1 MALSPIDSAAQ
12 FLAAEARILER
23 RLFERLFRGGD
34 RRAVRDAVAA
44 YRNPDG
50 GFGHGLEPD
59 GRTPT
64 SQPAAVELALRVL
77 DLADVFDEQLVGG
90 ACDWLAGTAPP
101 GGGVG
106 FVDGSVQG
114 WPRAPWWEP
123 TPVTVASVAMTG
135 QIAGT
140 LVRRQVEH
148 PWVEAATEYLWGAID
163 HLEQPGPYDM
173 IGVLRFLQFVAD
185 RQRAETAFDRVGPL
199 LLEHNLVQLDP
210 DAPGEVHFPL
220 TFAPGPDWLAR
231 RLFDQPL
238 IDRHLDH
245 LQRSQQE
252 DGGWTFNW
260 LAWSPAAARE
270 WRGIVTVEALT
281 VLRENGRL

>member
-23 RLFERLFRGGD
+23 RLFERVFRGGD
-34 RRAVRDAVAA
+34 GRATRDAVAA

-64 SQPAAVELALRVL
+64 SQPAAVEVSLRML
-77 DLADVFDEQLVGG
+77 DLADVFDEQLVVG
-90 ACDWLAGTAPP
+90 ACDWLAGTAPT

-114 WPRAPWWEP
+114 WPRAPWCEP

-148 PWVEAATEYLWGAID
+148 PWVEAATEYL
-163 HLEQPGPYDM
+163 
-173 IGVLRFLQFVAD
+173 
-185 RQRAETAFDRVGPL
+185 
-199 LLEHNLVQLDP
+199 
-210 DAPGEVHFPL
+210 
-220 TFAPGPDWLAR
+220 
-231 RLFDQPL
+231 
-238 IDRHLDH
+238 
-245 LQRSQQE
+245 
-252 DGGWTFNW
+252 
-260 LAWSPAAARE
+260 
-270 WRGIVTVEALT
+270 
-281 VLRENGRL
+281 